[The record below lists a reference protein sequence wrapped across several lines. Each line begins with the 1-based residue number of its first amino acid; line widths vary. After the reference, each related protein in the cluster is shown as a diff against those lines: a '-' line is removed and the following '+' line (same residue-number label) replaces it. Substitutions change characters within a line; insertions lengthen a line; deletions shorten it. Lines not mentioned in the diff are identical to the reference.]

1 MTRCR
6 RASVSLAAAVLA
18 GMATASAGQ
27 PAASSI
33 RLTSPLG
40 RTGVPG
46 VVRVVAQVVTSA
58 PGGVVPVRF
67 FVDGT
72 LLGVDEDGP
81 PYMTEWEDANP
92 YEPRVI
98 RVEVDDAGG
107 GVVED
112 TVSLKPLEVIEE
124 ASVASVLVEAAVTD
138 GEGHHVGSLGRDEF
152 TLLENGIPQA
162 LDVVQVQ
169 QLPTTFTLLVD
180 GSQSMSRRID
190 LVRATARRL
199 ATGLRRGDMVVVA
212 PFRRALE
219 AVTGPTNDEQT
230 IADAISGIRATGGTA
245 ILDSLAELPDAFA
258 RVEGRQVVILV
269 TDGYD
274 EHSRTA
280 IEAMFKSLQRLQA
293 TVYVVGIG
301 GIAGI
306 SLKGEMLLRKIAA
319 QMGGRSFFPMRESQ
333 LPDIHGLIAAD
344 AYSRYLITY
353 TPTNQEKDGSY
364 RAIRLAVADPAL
376 TVRARDGYFAPQP
389 PPIRPTIEF
398 SASGE
403 VEALAALAVSDLT
416 VTEDGVPQTL
426 ESFQEANAP
435 MSIVMALDGSGSMR
449 PALEIAKDAA
459 RTFVKALRPTDPL
472 TFVRFSDRVVFE
484 AELSLWRD
492 PTLNAI
498 NALQATGGTALWDA
512 LYESMGFLRRQP
524 GRRAIVVM
532 TDGRDENNPGTAPGS
547 IHTLDEV
554 LAALRETGTTVYAIG
569 LGPNVDREGLERVAG
584 ASGGVAYFP
593 EDASQLGDEY
603 RRVVDDLRRRY
614 IVTYTS
620 TNSRRDGGW
629 REVEIAS
636 PGTGLVIRSAGGYA
650 APGPARLGQEPDNR

>member
-1 MTRCR
+1 
-6 RASVSLAAAVLA
+6 VSRPLRIPLLLAAFVAAAPLV
-18 GMATASAGQ
+18 TAAQ
-27 PAASSI
+27 VPESSV

-46 VVRVVAQVVTSA
+46 IVRVVAQVVTPM
-58 PGGVVPVRF
+58 PGGRVPVRF
-67 FVDGT
+67 FVDGKP
-72 LLGVDEDGP
+72 LGVDEDGP
-81 PYMTEWEDANP
+81 PYMTEWEDDNP

-98 RVEVDDAGG
+98 RVEVDDADGR
-107 GVVED
+107 VLED

-124 ASVASVLVEAAVTD
+124 ASVASVLVEATVTD
-138 GEGHHVGSLGRDEF
+138 ADGRHVRSLGRDQF
-152 TLLENGIPQA
+152 SLLENGIPQA

-169 QLPTTFTLLVD
+169 ELPTTFTLLVD

-199 ATGLRRGDMVVVA
+199 ATGLRNGDMVVVA
-212 PFRRALE
+212 PFRRGLE

-230 IADAISGIRATGGTA
+230 IADAISGIRANGGTA

-274 EHSRTA
+274 EHSQTA
-280 IEAMFKSLQRLQA
+280 IETMFKSLQRLQA

-319 QMGGRSFFPMRESQ
+319 QMGGRAFFPIRESQ
-333 LPDIHGLIAAD
+333 LPDIHGLIATD

-353 TPTNQEKDGSY
+353 TPSNQEKDGSY
-364 RAIRLAVADPAL
+364 RTIRLAAADPTF

-398 SASGE
+398 SAAGDG
-403 VEALAALAVSDLT
+403 EALDALAVSDLI
-416 VTEDGVPQTL
+416 VAEDGVPQTL
-426 ESFQEANAP
+426 ESFQEAVAP

-449 PALEIAKDAA
+449 AALETAKDAA
-459 RTFVKALRPTDPL
+459 RTFVRALRPTDPL

-498 NALQATGGTALWDA
+498 DAMQAAGGTALWDA

-554 LAALRETGTTVYAIG
+554 LAALRDTGTTVYTIG
-569 LGPNVDREGLERVAG
+569 LGANVDREGLDRVAA
-584 ASGGVAYFP
+584 ASGGAAYFP
-593 EDASQLGDEY
+593 EDASQLGDYY
-603 RRVVDDLRRRY
+603 RRVVEDLRRRY
-614 IVTYTS
+614 ILTYTS

-629 REVEIAS
+629 REVAITS
-636 PGTGLVIRSAGGYA
+636 PRTGLVIRSAGGYE
-650 APGPARLGQEPDNR
+650 APGPARAGQEPQNR

>member
-1 MTRCR
+1 MSHSPRVPFLS
-6 RASVSLAAAVLA
+6 AVFAVGAALA
-18 GMATASAGQ
+18 
-27 PAASSI
+27 PAAQAPESSV

-46 VVRVVAQVVTSA
+46 IVRVVAQVVT
-58 PGGVVPVRF
+58 PMPEGRVPVRF
-67 FVDGT
+67 FVDGKP
-72 LLGVDEDGP
+72 LGVDEDGP
-81 PYMTEWEDANP
+81 PYMAEWEDENP

-98 RVEVDDAGG
+98 RVEVNDPNGG
-107 GVVED
+107 IVED
-112 TVSLKPLEVIEE
+112 MVSLKPLEVIEE

-152 TLLENGIPQA
+152 TLLENGIPQT

-169 QLPTTFTLLVD
+169 KLPTTFTLLVD

-199 ATGLRRGDMVVVA
+199 ATGLRDGDMVVVA
-212 PFRRALE
+212 PFRRGLE

-230 IADAISGIRATGGTA
+230 IADAISGIRANGGTA
-245 ILDSLAELPDAFA
+245 ILDSLSDLPDAFA
-258 RVEGRQVVILV
+258 RVEGRQVVVLV

-280 IEAMFKSLQRLQA
+280 IETMFKSLQRLRA

-306 SLKGEMLLRKIAA
+306 SLKGEMLLRKIAV
-319 QMGGRSFFPMRESQ
+319 QMGGRAFFPIRESQ
-333 LPDIHGLIAAD
+333 LPDIHGLIASD

-364 RAIRLAVADPAL
+364 RTIRLAAADPTL

-398 SASGE
+398 SATGDG
-403 VEALAALAVSDLT
+403 EALAALAVSDLA

-426 ESFQEANAP
+426 ESFQEAVAP

-449 PALEIAKDAA
+449 AALETAKDAA
-459 RTFVKALRPTDPL
+459 RSFVRALRPTDPL

-498 NALQATGGTALWDA
+498 DALQATGGTALWDA
-512 LYESMGFLRRQP
+512 LYESMTFLQRQP

-569 LGPNVDREGLERVAG
+569 LGPNVDRQGLDRVAL
-584 ASGGVAYFP
+584 ASGGAAYFP
-593 EDASQLGDEY
+593 EDASQLTDHY

-614 IVTYTS
+614 ILTYTS

-629 REVEIAS
+629 REVEITS
-636 PGTGLVIRSAGGYA
+636 PRAGLVIRSAGGYA
-650 APGPARLGQEPDNR
+650 APRPARVEQEPDNR

>member
-1 MTRCR
+1 MSR
-6 RASVSLAAAVLA
+6 SLRVTFLPAVFAVGAALA
-18 GMATASAGQ
+18 
-27 PAASSI
+27 PAAQAPESSV

-40 RTGVPG
+40 RTGAPG
-46 VVRVVAQVVTSA
+46 IVRVVAQVVT
-58 PGGVVPVRF
+58 PMPEGRVPVRF
-67 FVDGT
+67 FVDGKP
-72 LLGVDEDGP
+72 LGVDEDGP
-81 PYMTEWEDANP
+81 PYMTEWEDDNP

-98 RVEVDDAGG
+98 RVEVNDPHG

-124 ASVASVLVEAAVTD
+124 ASVASVLVEAAVTN
-138 GEGHHVGSLGRDEF
+138 GEGHHVGSLSRDEF
-152 TLLENGIPQA
+152 TLSENGTPQV

-169 QLPTTFTLLVD
+169 KLPTTFTLLVD

-199 ATGLRRGDMVVVA
+199 ATGLRDGDMVVVA
-212 PFRRALE
+212 PFRRGLE

-230 IADAISGIRATGGTA
+230 IADAISGIRANGGTA
-245 ILDSLAELPDAFA
+245 ILDSLAGLPDAFA
-258 RVEGRQVVILV
+258 RVEGRQVVVLV

-280 IEAMFKSLQRLQA
+280 IETMFKSLQRLQA

-306 SLKGEMLLRKIAA
+306 SLKGELLLRKIAT
-319 QMGGRSFFPMRESQ
+319 QMGGRAFFPIRESQ
-333 LPDIHGLIAAD
+333 LPDIHGLIASD

-364 RAIRLAVADPAL
+364 RTIRLAAADPTL

-389 PPIRPTIEF
+389 APIRPTIEF
-398 SASGE
+398 SATGDGE
-403 VEALAALAVSDLT
+403 ALEALAVEDLT

-426 ESFQEANAP
+426 ESFQEAVAP

-449 PALEIAKDAA
+449 AALETAKEAA
-459 RTFVKALRPTDPL
+459 RTFVRALRPTDPL
-472 TFVRFSDRVVFE
+472 TFVRFSDSVVFE

-498 NALQATGGTALWDA
+498 DALQAAGGTALWDA

-547 IHTLDEV
+547 LHTLDQV

-569 LGPNVDREGLERVAG
+569 LGANVDREGLERVAA
-584 ASGGVAYFP
+584 ASGGAAYFP
-593 EDASQLGDEY
+593 DDASQLADYY

-614 IVTYTS
+614 ILTYTS

-629 REVEIAS
+629 REVEITS
-636 PGTGLVIRSAGGYA
+636 PREGLVIRSAGGYA
-650 APGPARLGQEPDNR
+650 APASARTGPEPDNR